1 MKQFV
6 LSGATAALLALP
18 PTPAAAQ
25 EVFGGIYSHDVKTGI
40 TKSGFETG
48 TSILV
53 GVRGG
58 RIEALRFVGR
68 PSPYAFGSV
77 NSEGNTNFATAGLGW
92 KIGDRFYARPGI
104 GLAVH
109 DGPSHAVPGDGRIDF
124 GSRILFE
131 LEMGVGAQ
139 LSEAVS
145 VEANW
150 VHLSHAKLFS
160 PQNPG
165 IDNIGIR
172 LNYRFR

>member
-1 MKQFV
+1 MKPI
-6 LSGATAALLALP
+6 LTAAAAAGLLALSA
-18 PTPAAAQ
+18 TPAAAQ
-25 EVFGGIYSHDVKTGI
+25 EVFGGIYSHDVPTGI

-48 TSILV
+48 TSFLV

-58 RIEALRFVGR
+58 RIEALRVVGR

-77 NSEGNTNFATAGLGW
+77 NSDGNTNFAAAGLSW

-104 GLAVH
+104 GLAIH
-109 DGPSHAVPGDGRIDF
+109 DGPSQAVPGDGRIDF

-131 LEMGVGAQ
+131 LEMGAGAR
-139 LSEAVS
+139 LTDALS
-145 VEANW
+145 VEAHW
-150 VHLSHAKLFS
+150 VHLSHAKLFG

-165 IDNIGIR
+165 IDNIGVR